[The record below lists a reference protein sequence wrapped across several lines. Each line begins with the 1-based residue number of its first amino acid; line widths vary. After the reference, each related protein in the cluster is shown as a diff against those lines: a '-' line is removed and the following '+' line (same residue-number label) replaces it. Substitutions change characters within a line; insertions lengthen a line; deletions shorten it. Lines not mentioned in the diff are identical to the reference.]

1 MRRNI
6 IKISVLILIL
16 MSAFLIG
23 CSKEQDEMNEKDIQ
37 RTETLAGTVE
47 GLTEKSI
54 TVKDVFGRTY
64 LFARDDSLISSD
76 SAGSLSTCL
85 LYTSQ

>member
-16 MSAFLIG
+16 ISMSAFLSG
-23 CSKEQDEMNEKDIQ
+23 CSKESDEMNEADIQ
-37 RTETLAGTVE
+37 RTEILAGTVE

-64 LFARDDSLISSD
+64 LFARDDSLIRET
-76 SAGSLSTCL
+76 L
-85 LYTSQ
+85 